1 MIIKAL
7 ENEKVPERQQRGSE
21 WRKKNYKATGFTCIL
36 CIHRR
41 DSVQY
46 IINCKMKCWLD
57 HHPRPRLATGW
68 RT

>member
-1 MIIKAL
+1 MRKCQKDNR
-7 ENEKVPERQQRGSE
+7 EEVSGE
-21 WRKKNYKATGFTCIL
+21 KKNYKATGFTCIL